1 MLHIMKYLS
10 EALSVLPQNCTAESR
25 AVHKYKAAQAPT
37 GNFLASLCH
46 INETRKHYSAV
57 FISHFFPGN
66 AGYGHCSLNLAR
78 QMEDFL
84 NPLDLEIQLIFF
96 FRLVKSPYKM
106 FAKRRPSPKKRK
118 VTQRTFCLSLK

>member
-10 EALSVLPQNCTAESR
+10 EALSVSPQNCTAESR

-57 FISHFFPGN
+57 FISHFF
-66 AGYGHCSLNLAR
+66 
-78 QMEDFL
+78 
-84 NPLDLEIQLIFF
+84 LEMQDMVIVL
-96 FRLVKSPYKM
+96 LTWH
-106 FAKRRPSPKKRK
+106 AKWNIS
-118 VTQRTFCLSLK
+118 